1 MFIKRIFDIVI
12 ALLGLIFLSPLL
24 AIISLLILIKM
35 KRPVLFLHKRVG
47 RGGSDFLLY
56 KFRTMED
63 LPEAREGRFDA
74 GSKSRVTPVGK
85 VLRKYKVDE
94 LPQLLNVLKGDMSF
108 VGPRPEVRKWTE
120 VHTDKWD
127 IVLKVKPGITDKA
140 SIQFR
145 NEEDILAQSTNP
157 DLTYKE
163 VILPQKLDINISYVN
178 NRSFFMDLD
187 IILNTLLAIV
197 RK

>member
-1 MFIKRIFDIVI
+1 MKSISKE
-12 ALLGLIFLSPLL
+12 LIGASAGPIILS
-24 AIISLLILIKM
+24 
-35 KRPVLFLHKRVG
+35 
-47 RGGSDFLLY
+47 
-56 KFRTMED
+56 
-63 LPEAREGRFDA
+63 
-74 GSKSRVTPVGK
+74 
-85 VLRKYKVDE
+85 VLR
-94 LPQLLNVLKGDMSF
+94 NGDNY
-108 VGPRPEVRKWTE
+108 GY
-120 VHTDKWD
+120 D

>member
-94 LPQLLNVLKGDMSF
+94 LVLKYPWLLN
-108 VGPRPEVRKWTE
+108 
-120 VHTDKWD
+120 
-127 IVLKVKPGITDKA
+127 
-140 SIQFR
+140 
-145 NEEDILAQSTNP
+145 
-157 DLTYKE
+157 
-163 VILPQKLDINISYVN
+163 
-178 NRSFFMDLD
+178 
-187 IILNTLLAIV
+187 
-197 RK
+197 

>member
-145 NEEDILAQSTNP
+145 NEEDILATNTIWVTSKSVSAFALAWTTSINNSVSSY
-157 DLTYKE
+157 DW
-163 VILPQKLDINISYVN
+163 IL
-178 NRSFFMDLD
+178 
-187 IILNTLLAIV
+187 V
-197 RK
+197 R